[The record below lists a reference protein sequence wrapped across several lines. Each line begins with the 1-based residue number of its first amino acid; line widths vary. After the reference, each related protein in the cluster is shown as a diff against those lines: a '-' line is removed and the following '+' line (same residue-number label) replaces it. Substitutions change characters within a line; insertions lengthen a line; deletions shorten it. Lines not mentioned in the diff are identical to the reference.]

1 MRCRF
6 TGRKLLPLPYVSLAP
21 PLSKPPP
28 RLNTPPPSSM
38 NVNSNNIVFWLLT
51 RIYAS
56 PRHLALIRAE
66 IRPFTH
72 PHISVPDITHSAP
85 LLRAAF
91 YECLRL
97 DTASTTIK
105 TVSAPF
111 TITES
116 PSDAFDGAAPQSY
129 RINAGEFIHV
139 DHGLHQTDARYYP
152 EPAVFR
158 PERFLVRGQG
168 REEARRRRIR
178 GRFAPSAAGTTSAR
192 GTSSRSGKS
201 CCSRRGSWRRGTWR
215 PWVRRS
221 RRTCG
226 EAGPFCP
233 GGTLE

>member
-1 MRCRF
+1 
-6 TGRKLLPLPYVSLAP
+6 
-21 PLSKPPP
+21 
-28 RLNTPPPSSM
+28 M

-72 PHISVPDITHSAP
+72 PRISVPDITHSAP

-158 PERFLVRGQG
+158 PERFLVRGPGEGGGKAQANQG
-168 REEARRRRIR
+168 TLRPFGGGHNLCKGYKFAEREILLFAAGILAAWDVEAVGATVPAHVRGSGAFLPRGDFRVRMRRR
-178 GRFAPSAAGTTSAR
+178 GAGAD
-192 GTSSRSGKS
+192 G
-201 CCSRRGSWRRGTWR
+201 
-215 PWVRRS
+215 
-221 RRTCG
+221 
-226 EAGPFCP
+226 
-233 GGTLE
+233 